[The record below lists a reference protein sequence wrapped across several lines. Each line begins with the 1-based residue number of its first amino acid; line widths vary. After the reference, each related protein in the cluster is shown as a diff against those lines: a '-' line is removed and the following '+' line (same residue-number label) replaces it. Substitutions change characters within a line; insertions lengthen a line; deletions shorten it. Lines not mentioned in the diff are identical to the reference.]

1 MYDRVVANVRVAVS
15 HFEQVDDS
23 KEYVADLQATLEF
36 LRGRKFSVHA
46 KWFLDT
52 QKSTTASAPTVVPEG
67 QTLYDNQSSSSTGP
81 DVLKA
86 KLVAFP
92 PDIEVGCCS

>member
-92 PDIEVGCCS
+92 PDFEVGCCS